1 MDREHTASARG
12 QAGIGVPTSKIRRGG
27 YMVAIAR
34 ALTPTEVITAWEARP
49 DFVKVVW
56 CAQNCSERY
65 ILALSL
71 LGFLKAGREHLAAR
85 KAKAMI
91 PEEE

>member
-1 MDREHTASARG
+1 
-12 QAGIGVPTSKIRRGG
+12 
-27 YMVAIAR
+27 MVAIAR
-34 ALTPTEVITAWEARP
+34 ALTPTEVITSWEAGP

-56 CAQNCSERY
+56 CAQNCGERY

-71 LGFLKAGREHLAAR
+71 LDSLKAGREHLAAR